1 MMTCDT
7 NNSSDPAL
15 LKSAFGAVVVRHRI
29 EIGMNREQFAEMAGL
44 GASHLC
50 RIERGDH
57 APSLITIRKIADAF
71 GYTCG
76 ELLDETDEYLINR

>member
-1 MMTCDT
+1 MMTRDPD
-7 NNSSDPAL
+7 NSPDPAL

-29 EIGMNREQFAEMAGL
+29 DLGMTREQFAEMAGL

-50 RIERGDH
+50 RIERGEH
-57 APSLITIRKIADAF
+57 APSLITIRKIADAL

-76 ELLDETDEYLINR
+76 ELLDETQENM